1 MNQGQ
6 RRAPFNVVRSDTG
19 NSVGYRD
26 TFNAAVALAKATRI
40 KTGLR
45 YGMVQIVRLGS
56 ERRIRKKVHPSYLRQ
71 KKAIEMRMSMNV
83 RHNQPRL
90 ITDE

>member
-1 MNQGQ
+1 MNKGP
-6 RRAPFNVVRSDTG
+6 RATVFNVVRSDTG
-19 NSVGYRD
+19 NSVGYRH
-26 TFNAAVALAKATRI
+26 TLNAAVALAKATRI

-45 YGMVQIVRLGS
+45 FGMVQIVRLGT
-56 ERRIRKKVHPSYLRQ
+56 EKRIRKKVHPSYLRQ
-71 KKAIEMRMSMNV
+71 KKAVEMRMSMNV